1 VVVRGEVWLVAL
13 DPTLGSEI
21 QKTRPCVVV
30 SPPELHDHLRTVVV
44 APMTS
49 KGYAAPFRVPVTFKR
64 KKGLILLDQIRTVD
78 KVRLVKKEGT
88 VAAHTLLDTL
98 KTLQEVFAD

>member
-1 VVVRGEVWLVAL
+1 MVMRGEVWLVAL

-30 SPPELHDHLRTVVV
+30 SPPEMHDHLRTVIV

-49 KGYAAPFRVPVTFKR
+49 KGRSAPFRIPVTFKR
-64 KKGLILLDQIRTVD
+64 KQGLILLDQIRTVD
-78 KVRLVKKEGT
+78 KVRLVKKEGA
-88 VAAHTLLDTL
+88 VADKTLLNTL
-98 KTLQEVFAD
+98 RTLQEVFAE